1 MKRNIPL
8 HVLIS
13 EEAREK
19 LEKYR
24 MRMRI
29 STRYGE
35 RVGTLGEALT
45 KILEEEI
52 EV

>member
-1 MKRNIPL
+1 MRNIPL

-13 EEAREK
+13 EEAREN

-35 RVGTLGEALT
+35 RVGTLGEAST
-45 KILEEEI
+45 KILEEVI